1 MAILRV
7 IARLGLA
14 GTVLALASASVD
26 AAQIDTDTDRAGASP
41 LSSPPPVPTAKLPY
55 GSRWWQ
61 RLDYSIPRRVVRAPL
76 VIIIPD
82 TMFRPLAPPYGVNWL
97 RYRLHEAGFAV
108 AQLSYNVREEGA
120 DEALRAAARG
130 VARFRTEAAR
140 RHFDPSRIIVLGIGS
155 GANFASMLALD
166 PAGLRGVG
174 VPAEAVKGIVAVN
187 GDGFDLVNL
196 HETASAYRP

>member
-7 IARLGLA
+7 VARLGLA
-14 GTVLALASASVD
+14 GTVLALASAGVE

-41 LSSPPPVPTAKLPY
+41 LSSPPPVPTANLPY

-61 RLDYSIPRRVVRAPL
+61 RLDYSVPRRVVRAPL

-82 TMFRPLAPPYGVNWL
+82 TMFRPLAPPYGANWL
-97 RYRLHEAGFAV
+97 RYPLSEAGFAV
-108 AQLSYNVREEGA
+108 AEMTYNVREEGA
-120 DEALRAAARG
+120 HEALRAAARG
-130 VARFRTEAAR
+130 VARFRTDATR

-166 PAGLRGVG
+166 PEGLRGVG
-174 VPAEAVKGIVAVN
+174 VLRRQLRGSSP
-187 GDGFDLVNL
+187 
-196 HETASAYRP
+196 